1 MPPCATCRTVPRL
14 ALTVRE
20 SERKEEPDRSP
31 PSCVPPFSPWRS
43 GAASTR
49 RSLRSS
55 GEISLQQT
63 GKRSPNCYHSSPM
76 TARESRIKTLHELL
90 AERIL
95 VIGGPYGTYLHGRD
109 LTAADYG
116 GAQYEGCPEQLV
128 ITRPDVIEDAHRGY
142 LEAGADIIT
151 TNTFGGGSI
160 VLAEY
165 GLQDKV
171 LEINEAAAKLSR
183 SVADAHSTPR
193 RPRFVA

>member
-1 MPPCATCRTVPRL
+1 
-14 ALTVRE
+14 
-20 SERKEEPDRSP
+20 
-31 PSCVPPFSPWRS
+31 
-43 GAASTR
+43 
-49 RSLRSS
+49 
-55 GEISLQQT
+55 
-63 GKRSPNCYHSSPM
+63 M
-76 TARESRIKTLHELL
+76 TDRESRINTLTELL

-116 GAQYEGCPEQLV
+116 GPQYEGCPEQLV

-165 GLQDKV
+165 GLAERVRQ
-171 LEINEAAAKLSR
+171 INEAAARLAR
-183 SVADAHSTPR
+183 EVADAYSAPG
-193 RPRFVA
+193 RPRFVAGNLGPTTKSLSVTGGLTFDEMAQVYHD